1 MVEKLSLRKF
11 EDFLEAFGKSIEQVF
26 GNATFHK
33 KNYLMASRRKVMNEL
48 FFLKNSLVAASR
60 EFNYSGRQRMFG
72 KTITAVKSSK

>member
-1 MVEKLSLRKF
+1 
-11 EDFLEAFGKSIEQVF
+11 LEAFGKLIEQVF
-26 GNATFHK
+26 INATFHQE

-60 EFNYSGRQRMFG
+60 EFNYSGRQRMLD